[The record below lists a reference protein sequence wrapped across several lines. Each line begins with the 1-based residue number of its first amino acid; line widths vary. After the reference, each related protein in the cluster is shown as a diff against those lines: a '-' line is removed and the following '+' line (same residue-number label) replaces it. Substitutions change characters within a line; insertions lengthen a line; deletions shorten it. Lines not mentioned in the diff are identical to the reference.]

1 MHALDRLVP
10 PPDAPDHF
18 GAPAPGKRTL
28 TQGLPPRSL
37 RGQERDVATFDVP
50 AAYREDRATI
60 DRPHRGPLTDDQ
72 LARARVRN
80 PRWQRQL
87 GFDPR
92 RFSRAALD
100 TDTFAEDVARAQAKA
115 GLPVDGIVGP
125 RTAERL
131 APRAHPADP
140 GGGYREDRA
149 TIAGPPA
156 APDDPFALH
165 RIDL

>member
-1 MHALDRLVP
+1 MHDLDRMVP
-10 PPDAPDHF
+10 PPDAPDHV
-18 GAPAPGKRTL
+18 GARAPGKRTL

-37 RGQERDVATFDVP
+37 RGHERDVVTFDV
-50 AAYREDRATI
+50 AGEYREDRATI

-87 GFDPR
+87 GFDPH

-100 TDTFAEDVARAQAKA
+100 SETFAEDVARAQAKA

-125 RTAERL
+125 RTAARL
-131 APRAHPADP
+131 AAPPAAADP

-156 APDDPFALH
+156 AADDPFALH